1 MNNYFL
7 EKARAGKVFH
17 AHNTTVGA
25 VTVLS
30 ATCTGLILEN
40 PYGSGIDCIVESMS
54 FVGST
59 LTTIAEIG
67 IAVSPAV
74 STVLSSSTTAM
85 KTFNGKLNGDTT
97 HIGRALV
104 YSIATLSGTP
114 IWFESL
120 ASCRDT
126 GAVEGAEAFYRN
138 FEGTL
143 VVPPGMYV
151 AFSTLTAARTGLCSI
166 TWAEDAVIA

>member
-1 MNNYFL
+1 L
-7 EKARAGKVFH
+7 AQ
-17 AHNTTVGA
+17 
-25 VTVLS
+25 
-30 ATCTGLILEN
+30 
-40 PYGSGIDCIVESMS
+40 
-54 FVGST
+54 
-59 LTTIAEIG
+59 
-67 IAVSPAV
+67 
-74 STVLSSSTTAM
+74 
-85 KTFNGKLNGDTT
+85 
-97 HIGRALV
+97 
-104 YSIATLSGTP
+104 SIATLSGTP